1 MAKSQK
7 STGRRAAT
15 LSDVGRAA
23 GVSAMAASA
32 VINKTKTSARISEET
47 RQRILAAAKE
57 LRYRPNVAARAL
69 AQRRMNTIGVAIV
82 VEHGELN
89 TYFLDVFNGII
100 DAAATID
107 QNTTVFTLHGWKDSI
122 EQIGRCC
129 DGRIDGMIL
138 IAPVLTPEE
147 AEELPSHTPF
157 VTLHANTA
165 IPGSV
170 NLESDEEEG
179 VYKLIQYL
187 IGMGHSRILHLTG
200 PRGLI
205 GVERRIRGYQRALQ
219 DNGIP
224 PDTIPLLTAKSLT
237 GPGGLETME
246 AWFEAHKG
254 EPLPEAIFCS
264 NDSLAVACIEFLAL
278 KGVSVPG
285 DVSVCGFDDSQIAR
299 TTIPQLTTVRQPLKE
314 MGKTAVEILLK
325 RIDEY
330 QLESDHNPQSP
341 VVFPTEL
348 VRRGSTGAPGGTRA
362 VPS

>member
-7 STGRRAAT
+7 NTGRRAAT
-15 LSDVGRAA
+15 LSDVGRVA

-47 RQRILAAAKE
+47 RQRIMAAAKE
-57 LRYRPNVAARAL
+57 LRYRPNVAARSL
-69 AQRRMNTIGVAIV
+69 AQRRMNTIGVAVV

-89 TYFLDVFNGII
+89 TYFLDLFNGII
-100 DAAATID
+100 DAAATAD
-107 QNTTVFTLHGWKDSI
+107 QNTTVFTLHGWKDSV
-122 EQIGRCC
+122 EQIDRCC

-138 IAPVLTPEE
+138 IAPVLSPGEVE
-147 AEELPSHTPF
+147 DLPDHTPF
-157 VTLHANTA
+157 VTLHANTV

-170 NLESDEEEG
+170 NLESDEETG
-179 VYKLIQYL
+179 AYKLVETL
-187 IGMGHSRILHLTG
+187 VRMGHRNILHLTG

-219 DNGIP
+219 DNGIA
-224 PDTIPLLTAKSLT
+224 PDTLPLLTAPTFS
-237 GPGGLETME
+237 GPGGLEAIE
-246 AWFEAHKG
+246 SWFSANEG
-254 EPLPEAIFCS
+254 NPLPEAIFCS

-299 TTIPQLTTVRQPLKE
+299 TTIPQLTTIRQPLKE

-330 QLESDHNPQSP
+330 QQESDHNPASP

-348 VRRGSTGAPGGTRA
+348 VIRGSTAAPSGHRV